1 MAAAGVFSMTFS
13 ALLLL
18 IGLSL
23 IETDWQQ
30 SQPIL
35 AHTAARPHITA
46 AGHRVWE
53 GNSEVAGDIE
63 AAARLTEFMRRV
75 HEVAPPW
82 LGAALTAGRAY
93 TVLSNDRV
101 LGQVGLPRCIAI
113 SHRWRW

>member
-1 MAAAGVFSMTFS
+1 MTFS

-53 GNSEVAGDIE
+53 GNSEVAGDVE
-63 AAARLTEFMRRV
+63 AAERLTEFMRRV
-75 HEVAPPW
+75 HEVA
-82 LGAALTAGRAY
+82 
-93 TVLSNDRV
+93 
-101 LGQVGLPRCIAI
+101 
-113 SHRWRW
+113 HRGSGPH